1 MRFMTAMNQAFKTYD
16 DAVQW
21 LFLQLPQYQRQGA
34 AAYKPGLARTE
45 RLMAYLNNP
54 ERRFKS
60 IHVAGTNGKGS
71 TAHML
76 ASVLQAAGFRVGL
89 YTSPHLKDF
98 RERIRINGVSIAES
112 DVLEFVQDHAAVFK
126 EMGLSFFEMTVG

>member
-1 MRFMTAMNQAFKTYD
+1 MRFMTAMNQAFKTYY

-60 IHVAGTNGKGS
+60 IHVAGTNGK
-71 TAHML
+71 
-76 ASVLQAAGFRVGL
+76 
-89 YTSPHLKDF
+89 
-98 RERIRINGVSIAES
+98 
-112 DVLEFVQDHAAVFK
+112 
-126 EMGLSFFEMTVG
+126 

>member
-54 ERRFKS
+54 ERGFKS

-76 ASVLQAAGFRVGL
+76 A
-89 YTSPHLKDF
+89 
-98 RERIRINGVSIAES
+98 
-112 DVLEFVQDHAAVFK
+112 
-126 EMGLSFFEMTVG
+126 